1 MRRRSALSLSLSAL
15 VACGGESLPPPAR
28 VVAPRPTEGAR
39 PPANRYAATT
49 RSPVPALDASDHTA
63 CGEADATLDEVAAR
77 LATDPD
83 RDPDHVTTLL
93 RESGEPHVRPR
104 VVRAAS
110 PEAAAASLV
119 SVRHATTRCGLAV
132 GEAGIVAVLVDA
144 PADLDPLPTHAR
156 TGTWLTFSATLH
168 VPVSGARLVVLGP
181 RGAPRTVPTSLDRGH
196 VRARF
201 ALEAPGAFTVQLV
214 GDRDAGPEPLL
225 EARVFADVPD
235 DAVTPPAPGEE
246 AGNDADALERMTAVL
261 RTSEALPALRR
272 MPELDAI
279 ADAHVRKMRDAG
291 RIAHDVGDGDLV
303 ARLDDAGIGGVRTA
317 GENVARARTV
327 ALAHRALHASPS
339 HRANLLHPRFREAG
353 FATVESDGMVW
364 VCEVFLGH

>member
-1 MRRRSALSLSLSAL
+1 M
-15 VACGGESLPPPAR
+15 
-28 VVAPRPTEGAR
+28 
-39 PPANRYAATT
+39 
-49 RSPVPALDASDHTA
+49 PVPLANESEPDREV
-63 CGEADATLDEVAAR
+63 CGQADATLDAVAAR

-93 RESGEPHVRPR
+93 REGGEPHVRPR

-110 PEAAAASLV
+110 LDAARASLK
-119 SVRHATTRCGLAV
+119 SMHGATTRCGLFRGAS
-132 GEAGIVAVLVDA
+132 GIVALLVEA

-156 TGTWLTFSATLH
+156 TGTWLAFSATLN

-181 RGAPRTVPTSLDRGH
+181 RGAPHTVPTTLAPGH

-214 GDRDAGPEPLL
+214 GDRPDGPEPLL
-225 EARVFADVPD
+225 EARIFADVPD
-235 DAVTPPAPGEE
+235 DAVTPAAPGEE

-272 MPELDAI
+272 MPELDAV
-279 ADAHVRKMRDAG
+279 AEEHVRKMHAAG
-291 RIAHDVGDGDLV
+291 RIAHDSGDGNLV
-303 ARLDDAGIGGVRTA
+303 ARLEDEGIVARLV
-317 GENVARARTV
+317 GENVARAQTV

-339 HRANLLHPRFREAG
+339 HRSNLLNPRFREAG
-353 FATVESDGMVW
+353 FAAVESDGLVW
-364 VCEVFLGH
+364 VCEVFLGR

>member
-1 MRRRSALSLSLSAL
+1 M
-15 VACGGESLPPPAR
+15 P
-28 VVAPRPTEGAR
+28 GA
-39 PPANRYAATT
+39 A
-49 RSPVPALDASDHTA
+49 DHAA
-63 CGEADATLDEVAAR
+63 CGEADGTLDEVAAR

-110 PEAAAASLV
+110 AEAARASLEGL
-119 SVRHATTRCGLAV
+119 RHATTRCGLAI
-132 GEAGIVAVLVDA
+132 GEAGLVAVLVDA

-156 TGTWLTFSATLH
+156 TGTWLSFSATLH
-168 VPVSGARLVVLGP
+168 AAVSGARLVVLGP

-196 VRARF
+196 ARARF
-201 ALEAPGAFTVQLV
+201 ALESPGAFTVQLV
-214 GDRDAGPEPLL
+214 GDRPGGPEPLL
-225 EARVFADVPD
+225 EARIFADVPD

-261 RTSEALPALRR
+261 RTSEALSALRR
-272 MPELDAI
+272 TPELDAI
-279 ADAHVRKMRDAG
+279 AEAHVRKMREAG

-303 ARLDDAGIGGVRTA
+303 ARLDAAGLGAGAGRA
-317 GENVARARTV
+317 GENVARARTA

-339 HRANLLHPRFREAG
+339 HRMNLLDPRFREAG
-353 FATVESDGMVW
+353 FAAVQSDGLIW
-364 VCEVFLGH
+364 VCEVFLGR

>member
-1 MRRRSALSLSLSAL
+1 M
-15 VACGGESLPPPAR
+15 PAS
-28 VVAPRPTEGAR
+28 GAG
-39 PPANRYAATT
+39 
-49 RSPVPALDASDHTA
+49 DHGA

-93 RESGEPHVRPR
+93 RESGEPHVRPKL
-104 VVRAAS
+104 VRASTLDDARR
-110 PEAAAASLV
+110 SLE
-119 SVRHATTRCGLAV
+119 SLHNATTRCGISFGATGL
-132 GEAGIVAVLVDA
+132 VAVMVDA

-156 TGTWLTFSATLH
+156 TGSWLTFSATLH

-181 RGAPRTVPTSLDRGH
+181 RGAPRTVPTTLARGH

-214 GDRDAGPEPLL
+214 GDRPGGPEPLL
-225 EARVFADVPD
+225 EARIFADVPD
-235 DAVTPPAPGEE
+235 DTATPSAPGEE
-246 AGNDADALERMTAVL
+246 TGNDADALERMTAVL

-279 ADAHVRKMRDAG
+279 AEEHVRKMRGAG

-303 ARLDDAGIGGVRTA
+303 ARLDDAGIAASTV
-317 GENVARARTV
+317 GENVARAQTV

-339 HRANLLHPRFREAG
+339 HRTNLLNPRFQEAG
-353 FATVESDGMVW
+353 FAAVESDGVVW
-364 VCEVFLGH
+364 VCEVFLGR